1 MPFSCLNRLSCVFG
15 AALSG
20 QDYGALLTSGIMI
33 GQRNMFKRKTWTLP
47 GMIAGF
53 IRHFVSALTL
63 FASLIS
69 LSVSAP
75 ALANEGAK
83 SNSCPWAQDVSLE
96 VNGKTMTLNQ
106 AMFAGPA
113 SEAIVMDPYKI
124 YPLVDQLKLRI
135 VGPKGRE
142 WEASLTR
149 LVSGK
154 RCSAFYVGKAFLVSD
169 LEQNPDSLILNR

>member
-1 MPFSCLNRLSCVFG
+1 M
-15 AALSG
+15 
-20 QDYGALLTSGIMI
+20 
-33 GQRNMFKRKTWTLP
+33 
-47 GMIAGF
+47 
-53 IRHFVSALTL
+53 
-63 FASLIS
+63 IS
-69 LSVSAP
+69 LPKLPPRRSTLRFVRHLLIAVPFLAGAP

-83 SNSCPWAQDVSLE
+83 SNGCPWAQDVSLE
-96 VNGKTMTLNQ
+96 INGRSLTLNQ
-106 AMFAGPA
+106 AMFTVNT
-113 SEAIVMDPYKI
+113 SEPVVMESYKI

-169 LEQNPDSLILNR
+169 IERDPDVLILNR

>member
-1 MPFSCLNRLSCVFG
+1 
-15 AALSG
+15 
-20 QDYGALLTSGIMI
+20 
-33 GQRNMFKRKTWTLP
+33 MFKRKTRTVPSMNSPL
-47 GMIAGF
+47 
-53 IRHFVSALTL
+53 IRHYVSALTL
-63 FASLIS
+63 FVSFTSL
-69 LSVSAP
+69 LVTVP

-83 SNSCPWAQDVSLE
+83 SNGCPWAQDVSLE

-106 AMFAGPA
+106 AMFVGPA

-124 YPLVDQLKLRI
+124 YPLVDQMKLRI

-154 RCSAFYVGKAFLVSD
+154 RCSAFYVGKAFMVSD
-169 LEQNPDSLILNR
+169 VERDPDVLILNR

>member
-1 MPFSCLNRLSCVFG
+1 M
-15 AALSG
+15 
-20 QDYGALLTSGIMI
+20 
-33 GQRNMFKRKTWTLP
+33 
-47 GMIAGF
+47 
-53 IRHFVSALTL
+53 
-63 FASLIS
+63 IS
-69 LSVSAP
+69 LPKPSSRRSIPRFVRHLLIAVPFLAAAP

-83 SNSCPWAQDVSLE
+83 SNGCPWAQDVSLE
-96 VNGKTMTLNQ
+96 INGHSLTLNQ
-106 AMFAGPA
+106 AMFTVNT
-113 SEAIVMDPYKI
+113 SEPVVMESYKI

-169 LEQNPDSLILNR
+169 IERDPDVLILNR

>member
-1 MPFSCLNRLSCVFG
+1 MFS
-15 AALSG
+15 
-20 QDYGALLTSGIMI
+20 
-33 GQRNMFKRKTWTLP
+33 RKTWILP
-47 GMIAGF
+47 SMIAPF
-53 IRHFVSALTL
+53 IRHFVSAFAVFVSLT
-63 FASLIS
+63 SL
-69 LSVSAP
+69 LATTP

-83 SNSCPWAQDVSLE
+83 SNGCPWAQDVSLE
-96 VNGKTMTLNQ
+96 VNGKTMTLSQ

>member
-1 MPFSCLNRLSCVFG
+1 MIHLPKPRPRLSVLRFVRH
-15 AALSG
+15 
-20 QDYGALLTSGIMI
+20 LLIVVP
-33 GQRNMFKRKTWTLP
+33 FL
-47 GMIAGF
+47 AG
-53 IRHFVSALTL
+53 T
-63 FASLIS
+63 
-69 LSVSAP
+69 P

-83 SNSCPWAQDVSLE
+83 SNGCPWAQDVSLE
-96 VNGKTMTLNQ
+96 INGRSLTLNQ
-106 AMFAGPA
+106 TMFTVNT
-113 SEAIVMDPYKI
+113 SEPVVMDSYKI

-169 LEQNPDSLILNR
+169 IERDPDALILNR

>member
-1 MPFSCLNRLSCVFG
+1 MPCFCPNRLSYGFG

-20 QDYGALLTSGIMI
+20 QDYGALLTFGIMI
-33 GQRNMFKRKTWTLP
+33 GQSSMFKRKTRTVP
-47 GMIAGF
+47 SMIVRF

-63 FASLIS
+63 FVSLIS
-69 LSVSAP
+69 LLVSAP

-83 SNSCPWAQDVSLE
+83 SNGCPWAQDVSLE
-96 VNGKTMTLNQ
+96 VNGKTLTLNQ
-106 AMFAGPA
+106 AMFVGPA

-169 LEQNPDSLILNR
+169 LEQSPDSLILNR